1 MDALNLPSLS
11 GKHTDYSLEN
21 LPTPAPPTKIP
32 SFFELLLSCMY
43 EFTPSYNL
51 NFEQNI
57 QGLTSVIQN
66 KGSSEWFWVNLV
78 IPLK

>member
-51 NFEQNI
+51 NFE
-57 QGLTSVIQN
+57 
-66 KGSSEWFWVNLV
+66 
-78 IPLK
+78 